1 MNAQLDKMLLSTHMQ
16 VKAIVQIMQKCS
28 TLKLVT
34 ALCPTVQDVTVPR
47 YLILCWRR
55 D

>member
-34 ALCPTVQDVTVPR
+34 AVPYYPGCNCASVPDTV
-47 YLILCWRR
+47 LA
-55 D
+55 